1 MRIVQCSNNAYLDFA
16 YKNSVLSIYQ
26 SNVGVN
32 VSYVLNA
39 RIDSENYILK
49 QSNNA
54 KDLVNTL
61 NGIEQAYFKGNPLY
75 YLK

>member
-1 MRIVQCSNNAYLDFA
+1 MRIIQSSNNGYLDLE
-16 YKNSVLSIYQ
+16 YENSVLSVYQ
-26 SNVGVN
+26 SSVGV
-32 VSYVLNA
+32 YVLNA

-61 NGIEQAYFKGNPLY
+61 NGVEQAYFKGNPLY

>member
-1 MRIVQCSNNAYLDFA
+1 MRIIQSSNNGYLDFE

-32 VSYVLNA
+32 VSYILNA

>member
-1 MRIVQCSNNAYLDFA
+1 MRIVQSSNNGYLDFE

-61 NGIEQAYFKGNPLY
+61 NGIEQAYFKGNLLY

>member
-1 MRIVQCSNNAYLDFA
+1 MRIIQSSNNGYLDFE

-26 SNVGVN
+26 SSVGV
-32 VSYVLNA
+32 YTLNA

-61 NGIEQAYFKGNPLY
+61 NGIEQAYFKGNLLY

>member
-1 MRIVQCSNNAYLDFA
+1 MRIIQSSNNGYLDFE

>member
-1 MRIVQCSNNAYLDFA
+1 MRIVQSSNNGYLDFE
-16 YKNSVLSIYQ
+16 YENSVLSIYQ

-61 NGIEQAYFKGNPLY
+61 KDIEQDYFKGYPLY

>member
-1 MRIVQCSNNAYLDFA
+1 MRIVQSSNNGYLDFE
-16 YKNSVLSIYQ
+16 YENSVLSIYQ

-61 NGIEQAYFKGNPLY
+61 NGIEQAYFKGSLLY

>member
-1 MRIVQCSNNAYLDFA
+1 MRIVQSSNNGYLDFE

-32 VSYVLNA
+32 VSYILNA

>member
-1 MRIVQCSNNAYLDFA
+1 MRIVQSSNNGYLDFE

>member
-1 MRIVQCSNNAYLDFA
+1 MRIIQSSNNGYLDFE

-54 KDLVNTL
+54 KDLVNAL

>member
-1 MRIVQCSNNAYLDFA
+1 MRIVQSSNNGYLDFE
-16 YKNSVLSIYQ
+16 YERSVLSIYQ

-61 NGIEQAYFKGNPLY
+61 KDIEQDYFKGYPLY

>member
-1 MRIVQCSNNAYLDFA
+1 MRIVQSSNNGYLDFE

-61 NGIEQAYFKGNPLY
+61 NGIEQAYFKGNSLY